1 MSQTDPRIDAYISK
15 SADFAQPILN
25 HLRQLVHRASP
36 QIKETMKWSMPF
48 FEYKGTLCNMAA
60 FKEHCSFGFW
70 KGAMLADPD
79 KILNVKEDNSMGQ
92 LGRITS
98 LTDLPADE
106 LLIQYIHEA
115 ILLNEQDVKV
125 PKSKPVAKTELLVP
139 EYFTEFLKEYP
150 QAQESF
156 EKGSY
161 SHKKE
166 YVDWIVEAKT
176 ETTRQKRMQ
185 TAVEWLAEGKSKN
198 WKYQR

>member
-98 LTDLPADE
+98 LDDLPADE

-115 ILLNEQDVKV
+115 ILLNEQGVKV
-125 PKSKPVAKTELLVP
+125 PKAKPVAKTELLVP
-139 EYFTEFLKEYP
+139 EYFMEFLKEYP
-150 QAQESF
+150 QAQENF

-176 ETTRQKRMQ
+176 EATRQKRMQ
-185 TAVEWLAEGKSKN
+185 TAVEWLTEGKSRN

>member
-1 MSQTDPRIDAYISK
+1 MSQTDPRIDDYISK
-15 SADFAQPILN
+15 SADFAQPILK
-25 HLRQLVHRASP
+25 HLRQLVHQASP
-36 QIKETMKWSMPF
+36 QIQETMKWSMPF

-60 FKEHCSFGFW
+60 FKQHCTFGFW
-70 KGAMLADPD
+70 KGAMLADPEN
-79 KILNVKEDNSMGQ
+79 ILNIKNDNSMGQ

-98 LTDLPADE
+98 LADLPADE

-115 ILLNEQDVKV
+115 ILLNEQGVKV
-125 PKSKPVAKTELLVP
+125 LKAKPAAKTELLIP
-139 EYFTEFLKEYP
+139 EYFTEFLSGYP

-156 EKGSY
+156 DKGSY

-176 ETTRQKRMQ
+176 ETTRLKRMQ
-185 TAVEWLAEGKSKN
+185 TAVEWLAEGKSRN

>member
-15 SADFAQPILN
+15 SAEFAQPILN

-48 FEYKGTLCNMAA
+48 FEYKGALCNMAA

-92 LGRITS
+92 LGRVTS
-98 LTDLPADE
+98 LDDLPADE

-115 ILLNEQDVKV
+115 ILLNEQGVKV
-125 PKSKPVAKTELLVP
+125 PKAKPVAKTELLVP
-139 EYFTEFLKEYP
+139 EYFIEFLKDYP
-150 QAQESF
+150 QAQENF

-176 ETTRQKRMQ
+176 EATRQKRMQ